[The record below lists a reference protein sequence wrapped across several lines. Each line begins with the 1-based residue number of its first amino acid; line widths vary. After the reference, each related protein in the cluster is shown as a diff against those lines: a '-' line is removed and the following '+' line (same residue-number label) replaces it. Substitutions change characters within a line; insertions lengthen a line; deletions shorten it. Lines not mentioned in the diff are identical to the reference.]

1 MRKVLGVDVDLTV
14 VDPVTKWIKWYEDET
29 NSKFVPKKNHYFIDE
44 LMVNHPSP
52 SDFWKIDTL
61 YDDLFPFE
69 HSVDVLKKL
78 SESYDI
84 VFVSACFP
92 EHINSKQRFLN
103 RYFPF
108 ASGFIST
115 KEKQYIKMD
124 IFIDDHTENL
134 ELVKKY
140 QPDTKIIRFKNMFCS
155 GNDNRF
161 LTVDS
166 WEDINEEFL
175 LKDYN
180 N

>member
-1 MRKVLGVDVDLTV
+1 MRKVLGVDVDLTI

-29 NSKFVPKKNHYFIDE
+29 NTKFVPKKNHYYIHE

-52 SDFWKIDTL
+52 TDFWKIDSL

-92 EHINSKQRFLN
+92 EHINSKQRFLDKF
-103 RYFPF
+103 FPF

-115 KEKQYIKMD
+115 KEKQYVQMD
-124 IFIDDHTENL
+124 IFVDDSLENL
-134 ELVKKY
+134 RAVKNRQSECKCLMY
-140 QPDTKIIRFKNMFCS
+140 QSPLNYEDGFEVVRNW
-155 GNDNRF
+155 NDVGAI
-161 LTVDS
+161 LCA
-166 WEDINEEFL
+166 E
-175 LKDYN
+175 
-180 N
+180 